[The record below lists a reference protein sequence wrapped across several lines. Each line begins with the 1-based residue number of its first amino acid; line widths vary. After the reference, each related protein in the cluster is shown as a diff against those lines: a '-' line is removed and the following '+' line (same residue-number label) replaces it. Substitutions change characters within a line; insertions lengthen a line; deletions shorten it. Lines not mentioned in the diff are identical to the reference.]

1 MNQSLVA
8 IRYAKALFNLAKEKS
23 VLEKVYNDLVFFR
36 ELLSSSSELKGFI
49 NSPLYKPSKKKEMVK
64 LLNQSKIESIT
75 LQFLY
80 LVIDKKRE
88 SILPEIIQN
97 YQDLYRKE
105 KNIKR
110 VLFKSPS
117 KLDPSFYDALKRQI
131 ENSLNAQIELTTE
144 QNPELLG
151 GFVLMVDGKLM
162 DASISNQLKQ
172 IQKRLLS

>member
-1 MNQSLVA
+1 VNQSLVA

-23 VLEKVYNDLVFFR
+23 VLEKVSNDLAFFG
-36 ELLSSSSELKGFI
+36 ELLTSSSDLKGFI
-49 NSPLYKPSKKKEMVK
+49 NSPLYKPSEKKEILTK
-64 LLNQSKIESIT
+64 LTHSTIESIT
-75 LQFLY
+75 LKFLY

-88 SILPEIIQN
+88 SIIPEIIQN
-97 YQDLYRKE
+97 YLDFFRQE

-110 VLFKSPS
+110 VVFKSPGQ
-117 KLDPSFYDALKRQI
+117 LDSSFYDALKHQL
-131 ENSLNAQIELTTE
+131 ESSLNAQIELKTE